1 MLDKLMKLRPKA
13 LDIVYEGMIMF
24 TANNTRGWHD
34 HLPTEQFDIAM
45 DFARESKK
53 LQKEVHFKRKMMIH
67 ATRAERL
74 EKNMEERKTKE
85 MNLVLEKERLA
96 KEIYLKKLK
105 TEEEKKCALKIQL
118 GFKQMLGADCDKNL
132 FLVKLKCWEDVR

>member
-1 MLDKLMKLRPKA
+1 
-13 LDIVYEGMIMF
+13 MF
-24 TANNTRGWHD
+24 TVNNTRGWHD

-53 LQKEVHFKRKMMIH
+53 LQKEVHYKRKMMIH

-74 EKNMEERKTKE
+74 EKNMEDRKRKE

-96 KEIYLKKLK
+96 KEIYFKKLK
-105 TEEEKKCALKIQL
+105 NRRKKMCLENST
-118 GFKQMLGADCDKNL
+118 G
-132 FLVKLKCWEDVR
+132 V

>member
-1 MLDKLMKLRPKA
+1 MVANMLHLIRIFVRKVFLLPQPIPKA

-24 TANNTRGWHD
+24 TVNNTRVWHD

-45 DFARESKK
+45 EFARESKK
-53 LQKEVHFKRKMMIH
+53 LQKEVHYKRKMMIH

-74 EKNMEERKTKE
+74 EKNMEERKRKE

-96 KEIYLKKLK
+96 KEIYFKKLK
-105 TEEEKKCALKIQL
+105 TEKEKKSALKI
-118 GFKQMLGADCDKNL
+118 
-132 FLVKLKCWEDVR
+132 